1 MEGAPIRSGDTFH
14 RAGGRCKHPMS
25 AHVIQRVGEAL
36 ATKHKTIIG
45 SRILMIGIDY
55 KANVDDD
62 RESPAYVL

>member
-1 MEGAPIRSGDTFH
+1 
-14 RAGGRCKHPMS
+14 MS

-55 KANVDDD
+55 KTNVDND
-62 RESPAYVL
+62 RESPAYVLCEML